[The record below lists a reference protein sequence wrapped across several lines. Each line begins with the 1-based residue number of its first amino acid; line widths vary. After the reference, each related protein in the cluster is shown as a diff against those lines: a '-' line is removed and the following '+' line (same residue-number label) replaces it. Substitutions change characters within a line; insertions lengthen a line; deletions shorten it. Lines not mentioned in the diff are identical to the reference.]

1 MDTGHGRK
9 ALRLRPSLPTIA
21 LLAMG
26 GTALLW
32 ASAFVAIRAAID
44 EIPPLS
50 LAIVRYMIAS
60 AVLAAAMAAGKTS
73 VPRRDAWPR
82 LAVVGFLGI
91 AVYNVALNIGLR
103 STDAGSASFLV
114 NTAPIFS
121 VIFAALLLGESI
133 PRPVRVGILFGFLG
147 VTLLILGQGHG
158 FTLRPAALVVL
169 LAAVAQ
175 SLYFIVQKPLLV
187 YYSALQVVSLA
198 VWIGTALM
206 LPLSV
211 VAIPDFWRAPL
222 SDQLLTVYL
231 GVFPAAL
238 AYALWSIAL
247 RRVPVATAAGFLYAV
262 PPTAVLLAWV
272 FLGEIPSTLTLVG
285 GAVALAGVVTVNMSR
300 AAPEPGPDPKD
311 EPELAAQA

>member
-1 MDTGHGRK
+1 MDTRHGRR
-9 ALRLRPSLPTIA
+9 ALGHRPSLPAIA

-50 LAIVRYMIAS
+50 LAVVRYMIAS
-60 AVLAAAMAAGKTS
+60 AVLAAAMAAGKTR

-121 VIFAALLLGESI
+121 AIFAALLLGEAI
-133 PRPVRVGILFGFLG
+133 PRSVRVGILSGFLG

-158 FTLRPAALVVL
+158 FTLRPAALAVL

-187 YYSALQVVSLA
+187 RYSALQVVSLA

-206 LPLSV
+206 LPLAV

-247 RRVPVATAAGFLYAV
+247 RRVPVATAVGFLYAV

-300 AAPEPGPDPKD
+300 AAPEPQPEPKD